1 VHAVN
6 TIRPNLLNE
15 VAFNY
20 NGNRINMVPSGLWDL
35 TKTQFQQNK
44 IFGFQ
49 TNVLPIISLSNQT
62 GANFNNNWNPWIN
75 TADSYQ
81 IRDDVSW
88 TKGSHQFKMGGS
100 WLNFRKA
107 QPLQVSPEGNFG
119 FNGSFTGYDFADFL
133 LGFAQSYSEAA
144 IEDTRH
150 WNSVSWAAYFQDDWR
165 ATRRLTLNLGLRW
178 DGIPHTAEI
187 NGQMANWYPNLWDAA
202 GAAAAFPNGGPVAG
216 GNGFANANGTQICT
230 GVGTPSVAGNPNPL
244 CGSGNSFLAA
254 GPNPALNGLWMYAN
268 GLGVPGKTPGVTNS
282 LVGNHWNNWGPR
294 LGFAYDVTGRGKTV
308 VRAGFGAFYERIQGN
323 DMYQSAGSM
332 NLFGAN
338 TTVNNVSLLNPHTGV
353 DQTNSVISTASLPA
367 TVNNEIALNSAR
379 YKNPVTYQYS
389 AGVQQQ
395 LSSHTVFSL
404 AYVGNQGHQES
415 YTQNIDLPAFN
426 ALPSLWLAPT
436 AQYNTVLQYPGYHS
450 LVIYQNGENSHYN
463 SLQLEFRSHLKMGLD
478 LHAAYTY
485 SKAVDPTQANGDG
498 GDLDAITNPYAGW
511 QFDRGP
517 GALDRPHVAF
527 VNFVY
532 DLPIFRN
539 SSNGFAKSVIGG
551 WQLSGI
557 VTMESGVPLNI
568 AYTGTTACSI
578 VSGCSVRPDLNG
590 AIKYPKD
597 SVISPS
603 NNLKVMQW
611 FDPSVF
617 SAEYVPGTTVPT
629 WGNLGHNALRGPGRD
644 NWNLALFKT
653 FTAGERLH
661 FELRAESFNTWN
673 HTQFNAVATSVLR
686 GSTSAAASAVSGAG
700 QVTSAFDPRS
710 FQLGAKVIF

>member
-1 VHAVN
+1 MHAVN

-367 TVNNEIALNSAR
+367 TVNNEIALNPR
-379 YKNPVTYQYS
+379 GTRT
-389 AGVQQQ
+389 
-395 LSSHTVFSL
+395 LSHISTAPEFS
-404 AYVGNQGHQES
+404 
-415 YTQNIDLPAFN
+415 
-426 ALPSLWLAPT
+426 
-436 AQYNTVLQYPGYHS
+436 
-450 LVIYQNGENSHYN
+450 
-463 SLQLEFRSHLKMGLD
+463 
-478 LHAAYTY
+478 
-485 SKAVDPTQANGDG
+485 
-498 GDLDAITNPYAGW
+498 
-511 QFDRGP
+511 
-517 GALDRPHVAF
+517 
-527 VNFVY
+527 
-532 DLPIFRN
+532 
-539 SSNGFAKSVIGG
+539 SS
-551 WQLSGI
+551 
-557 VTMESGVPLNI
+557 
-568 AYTGTTACSI
+568 
-578 VSGCSVRPDLNG
+578 
-590 AIKYPKD
+590 
-597 SVISPS
+597 
-603 NNLKVMQW
+603 
-611 FDPSVF
+611 
-617 SAEYVPGTTVPT
+617 
-629 WGNLGHNALRGPGRD
+629 
-644 NWNLALFKT
+644 
-653 FTAGERLH
+653 
-661 FELRAESFNTWN
+661 
-673 HTQFNAVATSVLR
+673 
-686 GSTSAAASAVSGAG
+686 
-700 QVTSAFDPRS
+700 
-710 FQLGAKVIF
+710 

>member
-1 VHAVN
+1 
-6 TIRPNLLNE
+6 
-15 VAFNY
+15 
-20 NGNRINMVPSGLWDL
+20 
-35 TKTQFQQNK
+35 
-44 IFGFQ
+44 
-49 TNVLPIISLSNQT
+49 
-62 GANFNNNWNPWIN
+62 
-75 TADSYQ
+75 
-81 IRDDVSW
+81 
-88 TKGSHQFKMGGS
+88 
-100 WLNFRKA
+100 
-107 QPLQVSPEGNFG
+107 
-119 FNGSFTGYDFADFL
+119 
-133 LGFAQSYSEAA
+133 
-144 IEDTRH
+144 
-150 WNSVSWAAYFQDDWR
+150 
-165 ATRRLTLNLGLRW
+165 
-178 DGIPHTAEI
+178 
-187 NGQMANWYPNLWDAA
+187 
-202 GAAAAFPNGGPVAG
+202 
-216 GNGFANANGTQICT
+216 
-230 GVGTPSVAGNPNPL
+230 
-244 CGSGNSFLAA
+244 
-254 GPNPALNGLWMYAN
+254 MYAN